1 MPTCFEALLEQG
13 RKQGRKQGRRLGR
26 KQGRKQGLEQGRE
39 QGLLIGRIRTL
50 QEVLG
55 QPVASEDALF
65 LLSVEDLQTLAA
77 QLQAALASR
86 PLQSRNG

>member
-1 MPTCFEALLEQG
+1 MPTCFEALLEQ
-13 RKQGRKQGRRLGR
+13 GR

-55 QPVASEDALF
+55 QPVAAEDALV
-65 LLSVEDLQTLAA
+65 LLSLDDLQTLAA
-77 QLQAALASR
+77 RLQAALTSR
-86 PLQSRNG
+86 PLQPDNG